1 MLPGRNLIRECPSCS
16 GHIIEPTMASGNTF
30 GALFWPDGKMDAPMM
45 PNYPAFVGCPYCKSS
60 FWIEEINL
68 VKSIGRDEEIEIPDL
83 ILDHPQQQNPIPY
96 KDPTKKIYLQGLK
109 DSNLTKNKEIY
120 LRANLMR
127 LYNDANRD
135 QKIQKPATQ
144 DQIDNW
150 KRLIEILGD
159 EPTEDKLL
167 KSEIYR
173 EMGEF
178 EKAKE
183 TLKGEFDED
192 YMQSVDILYKL
203 IDARDSRVI
212 CINPEED

>member
-1 MLPGRNLIRECPSCS
+1 
-16 GHIIEPTMASGNTF
+16 
-30 GALFWPDGKMDAPMM
+30 
-45 PNYPAFVGCPYCKSS
+45 
-60 FWIEEINL
+60 
-68 VKSIGRDEEIEIPDL
+68 
-83 ILDHPQQQNPIPY
+83 
-96 KDPTKKIYLQGLK
+96 
-109 DSNLTKNKEIY
+109 
-120 LRANLMR
+120 MR
-127 LYNDANRD
+127 LYNDINRD
-135 QKIQKPATQ
+135 QKVQRQATQ
-144 DQIDNW
+144 AQIDNW

-192 YMQSVDILYKL
+192 YMQSVDILDKL